1 MLFLSLFILFIFMGR
16 SRKEHIQP
24 YPTAVRIVFFIFQ
37 AVAQYPHPY
46 PSHVLDWGNS
56 PP

>member
-1 MLFLSLFILFIFMGR
+1 MLFLSLFVLFMFMGR

-24 YPTAVRIVFFIFQ
+24 APTALRIVFFIFQ

>member
-1 MLFLSLFILFIFMGR
+1 MLFLSLFVLFMFMGR

-24 YPTAVRIVFFIFQ
+24 APTALRIVFFIFQ
-37 AVAQYPHPY
+37 AVAQYPHPC